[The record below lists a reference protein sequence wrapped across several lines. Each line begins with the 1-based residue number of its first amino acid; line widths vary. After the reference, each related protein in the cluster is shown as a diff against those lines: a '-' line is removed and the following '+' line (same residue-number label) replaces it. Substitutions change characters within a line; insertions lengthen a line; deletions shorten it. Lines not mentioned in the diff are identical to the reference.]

1 MVALGS
7 TGSVPR
13 QRWRMIAHR
22 LRAGRVGKLG
32 ERVLDALIPPQC
44 LSCRAPVDR
53 QGSVCAA
60 CWRAIDFIEP
70 PVCAACGFP
79 FEVDA
84 GDGALCGSCLGSL
97 PAYGRARAVMRY
109 DDHSRRLVLGFKH
122 GDRTEAAMPFARWM
136 LRAGRVLLDDADLI
150 VPVPLYR
157 LRLFA
162 RRYNQAALLAHAL
175 GKLGDLAVAPDSLSR
190 RRATPAQAGLN
201 ATERA
206 ANVRGA
212 FAVNGGKKALVRGKR
227 IVLIDDVMTTG
238 STVNSCATAL
248 LRAGA
253 GAVDVLTLARVAK
266 PKAHHI

>member
-1 MVALGS
+1 MPV
-7 TGSVPR
+7 VP
-13 QRWRMIAHR
+13 
-22 LRAGRVGKLG
+22 
-32 ERVLDALIPPQC
+32 P
-44 LSCRAPVDR
+44 PVDR

-84 GDGALCGSCLGSL
+84 GDGALCGTCLGSR
-97 PAYGRARAVMRY
+97 PRYGRARAVMRY
-109 DDHSRRLVLGFKH
+109 DDRSRRLVLGFKH

-150 VPVPLYR
+150 VPVPLHR
-157 LRLFA
+157 LRLFV
-162 RRYNQAALLAHAL
+162 RRYNPSALLAHAL
-175 GKLGDLAVAPDSLSR
+175 GKLGGLAVAPDSLTR

-206 ANVRGA
+206 ANVRVA
-212 FAVNGGKKALVRGKR
+212 FAVNGGKATLVRGKR

-238 STVNSCATAL
+238 ATVNACATAL
-248 LRAGA
+248 LGAGA

-266 PKAHHI
+266 PEAHRI